1 MRADSHIFAGMY
13 IIGQNEARRREGVLS
28 VTVKRGNRAIL
39 PMAIAFCAGA
49 AAGGFAP
56 TPLTVILCAAAL
68 CVGLKSQS

>member
-1 MRADSHIFAGMY
+1 M
-13 IIGQNEARRREGVLS
+13 
-28 VTVKRGNRAIL
+28 TVKRGNKAVL

-56 TPLTVILCAAAL
+56 APLTVILCAAAI